1 MFLIRKLRSLLP
13 CISFLPNSLN
23 SLFIFSANLAPVAT
37 EIHMHQ
43 QNKKQKQ
50 LKNYKQTKG
59 EKKPFFY
66 QPSEPRSIYNVNHA
80 LPMVHH
86 HCNLFTNRSN
96 RILSFEEFNMLGIL
110 SSEGIAQS
118 CGIFWN
124 DTFHRSPPLVALLQK
139 IPEEKNNHPTQK
151 ISIFN
156 IFLWGFGKFTIPYI
170 IPSHLTKYITNPE
183 YSPKCQHLVKKN

>member
-1 MFLIRKLRSLLP
+1 
-13 CISFLPNSLN
+13 
-23 SLFIFSANLAPVAT
+23 
-37 EIHMHQ
+37 
-43 QNKKQKQ
+43 
-50 LKNYKQTKG
+50 
-59 EKKPFFY
+59 
-66 QPSEPRSIYNVNHA
+66 
-80 LPMVHH
+80 MVHRYCH
-86 HCNLFTNRSN
+86 LFTNRSN
-96 RILSFEEFNMLGIL
+96 RILPFEEFNMLGIL

-183 YSPKCQHLVKKN
+183 YSPKCQHLKMWIYIFMKAELRRVPNMWKESKDAFSFFFEKSTWK